1 MPPAILASI
10 VEDNPIFRGA
20 RVILRKIN
28 TSASLILIVFGLLL
42 ILISAL
48 LQDGAL
54 PALLTIWGVGFILIG
69 AVAYTLIW
77 WIKR

>member
-10 VEDNPIFRGA
+10 VEDNPLFRQA
-20 RVILRKIN
+20 RAILKKIN
-28 TSASLILIVFGLLL
+28 TSASLILVVFGILL
-42 ILISAL
+42 ILISAV

-54 PALLTIWGVGFILIG
+54 PALLTIWGAGFILIG
-69 AVAYTLIW
+69 TVAYTLIW